1 MARNLPFSRIPD
13 AAYPAQVLVS
23 WFLNK
28 SPLVG
33 ADITLGANAPLSND
47 TLNMMDH
54 QLLCN
59 IERLYDLTALR
70 GDTASRPTENQH
82 QYFDTDLGLP
92 IWWNETDWVDATGT
106 NV

>member
-1 MARNLPFSRIPD
+1 MARNLPFARIPD

-23 WFLNK
+23 WFLNRNK
-28 SPLVG
+28 LIGTDV
-33 ADITLGANAPLSND
+33 TLGANAPLSDD
-47 TLNMMDH
+47 TLNILDH

-70 GDTASRPTENQH
+70 GDTASRPTEYQH

-92 IWWNETDWVDATGT
+92 IWWDGDNWVNASGT
-106 NV
+106 TV